1 MVFEGTEKKLEIV
14 RAPDG
19 PDLRGLGAPFWHEV
33 VAEARAQVL
42 STIHSEHVDA
52 YLLSESSLFVW
63 SDRALMITC
72 GTTRL
77 TDAAELVVRR
87 LGGHQALDFFIYE
100 RKNEVFPHQQPTHFL
115 SDARR
120 LAELVPGSAWQFG
133 PEDEHH
139 LFLFH
144 MDRPSGARDA
154 EVTAELLMCGLSERA
169 RGLFGPWSGQERGAI
184 AGMGQILEGFEVD
197 DFRFDPQ
204 GYSLNALRG
213 DRYITVHVTPE
224 ARGSYASFETNAWSA
239 AELPAVL
246 RRVLAVFEPRA
257 FDLIAWDR
265 DDPLGPVDLGA
276 PRRRSVEQ
284 RLDSG
289 YRLQMTSYAVDEP
302 AEQGAQRLEL
312 T

>member
-1 MVFEGTEKKLEIV
+1 MVFEGTEKKFELV
-14 RAPDG
+14 CAPGG
-19 PDLRGLGAPFWHEV
+19 PDLRELGAAFWHEV
-33 VAEARAQVL
+33 VAASRAQVL
-42 STIHSEHVDA
+42 STIHSDSVDA

-87 LGGHQALDFFIYE
+87 LGGHGALDFFIYE

-115 SDARR
+115 SDAAR
-120 LAELVPGSAWQFG
+120 LKELIPGSGWQFG

-144 MDRPSGARDA
+144 MDRKSDARDA
-154 EVTAELLMCGLSERA
+154 EVTAELLMCGLSPRA
-169 RGLFGPWSGQERGAI
+169 RALFGPWSGDEAGPI
-184 AGMGQILEGFEVD
+184 EGMGEILEGFEVD
-197 DFRFDPQ
+197 DFRFQPQ

-224 ARGSYASFETNAWSA
+224 ERGSYASFETNAWSA
-239 AELPAVL
+239 SELSGVL
-246 RRVLAVFEPRA
+246 HKVLGVFEPRA

-265 DDPLGPVDLGA
+265 DDPLGIVDLGV
-276 PRRRSVEQ
+276 PRRRSVMQ
-284 RLDSG
+284 RLPSG

-302 AEQGAQRLEL
+302 EIQGAQPLPL
-312 T
+312 

>member
-1 MVFEGTEKKLEIV
+1 MVFEGTEKKLEVV
-14 RAPDG
+14 RRPGGA
-19 PDLRGLGAPFWHEV
+19 DLRSLGSGFWHAV
-33 VAEARAQVL
+33 VAAARAQVL
-42 STIHSEHVDA
+42 SVVEGEHVDA

-77 TDAAELVVRR
+77 TDAAEVIVERI
-87 LGGHQALDFFIYE
+87 GGTGALELLTYE
-100 RKNEVFPHQQPTHFL
+100 RKNEVFPHQQPTHFIE
-115 SDARR
+115 DARR
-120 LAELVPGSAWQFG
+120 LAALVPGRAFQFG

-144 MDRPSGARDA
+144 LDRPCTTPDA

-169 RGLFGPWSGQERGAI
+169 RGLFGPWSGDGEPIPGLAEV
-184 AGMGQILEGFEVD
+184 LEGFVVD

-204 GYSLNALRG
+204 GYSLNAVRG
-213 DRYITVHVTPE
+213 DRYVTVHVTPE

-239 AELPAVL
+239 AELPGVF

-265 DDPLGPVDLGA
+265 DDPLGPVDLGV
-276 PRRRSVEQ
+276 PERRTVVQ
-284 RLDSG
+284 RLSNG
-289 YRLQMTSYAVDEP
+289 YRLRMTSYA
-302 AEQGAQRLEL
+302 AEEGVQGAVELEL
-312 T
+312 GV